1 MTHNAHTI
9 FVPSEYCE
17 HPMSPPTV
25 ITTKA
30 ALAAPVTWMSLVSA
44 NVFLI
49 AASSPPIRGKHREL
63 LTYQGPLIAWSPLM
77 CLQFPCLWSHSCLNL
92 HTVSVL
98 PSLSSLTYFMI
109 PFCLVQN
116 VVQRVYEKLGSV
128 RIFILFCLPVKQRC
142 IQVRGAFYRGSL
154 PNCLF

>member
-1 MTHNAHTI
+1 
-9 FVPSEYCE
+9 
-17 HPMSPPTV
+17 MSPPTV

-154 PNCLF
+154 TNCLF